1 MEITKCTKNLG
12 TLVIKPIEKSLAKSI
27 IVENHYSH
35 KWNCSFGIINFG
47 IFRKDSDR
55 CLGAAVFG
63 RMMNS
68 HSFGKISDDLKKGE
82 IIELN
87 RLWVDNCLGHNAE
100 SLFIGACF
108 KIIRSEY
115 PYIKAIQ
122 SFADGRLGC
131 GTIYKATNFKY
142 FGVHSTLFFENEITG
157 EVTHNVTM
165 TNSKHIGIIRMN
177 RQWCEGILKPFR
189 VNTYRYIYPLRK
201 ISFKLREK
209 PYPEYSKGKEY
220 LPEYRHNIRLV
231 YRALCLAYVLGFTD
245 DFEVIKNWIIDNQ
258 TSDEIQDNIKLAL
271 SNRCILERVG
281 KNGLQRKTDEIC
293 WIFIK

>member
-1 MEITKCTKNLG
+1 MEITRCTKNLG

-27 IVENHYSH
+27 VVENHYSH

-47 IFRKDSDR
+47 IFRENSEK

-63 RMMNS
+63 RLMNS
-68 HSFGKISDDLKKGE
+68 HSFGMISDDLEKDE

-87 RLWVDNCLGHNAE
+87 RLWVDDCLGHNAE

-108 KIIRSEY
+108 KIIRSEC

-142 FGVHSTLFFENEITG
+142 FGVHKTLFYENRITG
-157 EVTHNVTM
+157 EITHEVTM
-165 TNSKHIGIIRMN
+165 TNSRHAGIVRMN
-177 RQWCEGILKPFR
+177 RQWCEGILKPFE
-189 VNTYRYIYPLRK
+189 VNTYRYIYPLK
-201 ISFKLREK
+201 KMNFKLKEK

-220 LPEYRHNIRLV
+220 ITEYKHNVRTV
-231 YRALCLAYVLGFTD
+231 YRALCLAYVLELTE
-245 DFEVIKNWIIDNQ
+245 DFEVLKNWIMNNQ
-258 TSDEIQDNIKLAL
+258 TNEEIQSYMKLAL
-271 SNRCILERVG
+271 SNRYILERAER
-281 KNGLQRKTDEIC
+281 NGLQHKIEELRSLFD
-293 WIFIK
+293 